1 MFGVSTFLFEVLEVT
16 LSSLRLESSST
27 YWQCVGLVV

>member
-1 MFGVSTFLFEVLEVT
+1 MFGVSSFVFEVLEVT

-27 YWQCVGLVV
+27 YWQYVGLFV